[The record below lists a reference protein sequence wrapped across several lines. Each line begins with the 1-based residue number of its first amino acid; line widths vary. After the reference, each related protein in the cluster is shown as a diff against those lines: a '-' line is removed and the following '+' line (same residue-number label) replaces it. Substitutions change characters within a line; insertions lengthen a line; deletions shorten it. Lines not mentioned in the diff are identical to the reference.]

1 VEGFEI
7 VGRGVGGVLWD
18 EGWEE
23 SGAEGE
29 GILRVDLGVAGG
41 SS

>member
-1 VEGFEI
+1 MEGFLA
-7 VGRGVGGVLWD
+7 GGVIGG

-29 GILRVDLGVAGG
+29 GVLSVDFGVAGG
-41 SS
+41 CS